1 MLLRASGA
9 MTGEAVGVG
18 LVKGDAEDDGGVP
31 QGRLLV
37 SFAEAVLGEEDAALA
52 RARRVLLEVL
62 GPEAFI
68 DAVAVIAG
76 FNAVDRIAD
85 ATGIPLDEPLEAGS
99 GDLRIELGLD
109 APASGKSA

>member
-9 MTGEAVGVG
+9 MTGETVGMG

-62 GPEAFI
+62 GPEAFV
-68 DAVAVIAG
+68 DAAAVIAG

-85 ATGIPLDEPLEAGS
+85 ATGIPLDEPLAAAS
-99 GDLRIELGLD
+99 GDLRVELGIERP
-109 APASGKSA
+109 PASR